1 MSVLE
6 VFIDSSALLEIAFKE
21 AFRLPEIEQ
30 NAFAK
35 WVLEELKSDRKWD
48 SVFAESESALDW
60 LADEAIE
67 EDRKGNAR
75 PMSQERIVQY
85 PE

>member
-1 MSVLE
+1 MTK
-6 VFIDSSALLEIAFKE
+6 LLEIAFKE
-21 AFRLPEIEQ
+21 ASQLPEIEQ

-67 EDRKGNAR
+67 EDRKT
-75 PMSQERIVQY
+75 MKIEDL
-85 PE
+85 E

>member
-1 MSVLE
+1 MTK
-6 VFIDSSALLEIAFKE
+6 LLEIAFKE
-21 AFRLPEIEQ
+21 ASQLPEIEQ

-35 WVLEELKSDRKWD
+35 WVLVELKSDRKWD
-48 SVFAESESALDW
+48 SVFAESESVLDW
-60 LADEAIE
+60 LADEAIK
-67 EDRKGNAR
+67 EDRKGNTW